1 MKDKL
6 LKLYKKN
13 EEIVNYFII
22 GVCTTLVSLGV
33 KYGLLFTILD
43 PKKSFELQLAVIISW
58 IVAVTFAYITNRKIV
73 FKSKNKNILSEATM
87 FFGARV
93 TTLLMESFIL
103 WFFITLL
110 ELNTKIYVII
120 WTLVS
125 QVLIFIGNYIISKFF
140 VFNNNEK
147 KIFNKKNIFFIIL
160 FIILFIISYMFPY
173 AHDDWAWGSSIGIER
188 LNSLFDGYNGR
199 WLGNLSVL
207 LLTRNRILKAF
218 ITSIVLTYIMVY
230 IKKLINYE
238 NKNSIYLSILLMI
251 LMPVSIIAQSIAWVS
266 GFTNYVIVILFLL
279 MYINFNKNI
288 FTNKKV
294 EIDNKFIVLFLLLGF
309 ANSLFIEH
317 ITIYNLLLSIFVVL
331 FIKYKDKKISIPNVS
346 YLIGSL
352 CGTILMFS
360 NSAYHKVM
368 NATDDYRTIEQGNII
383 IRSIKTY
390 VSKLYDY
397 LIYENHFLNIIVG
410 ILCLILIYKLFKN
423 DKYKKIYRCILNIII
438 GIISFVICYELF
450 VVLMSNNTP
459 FITKPY
465 IKLLESL
472 LYGLYY
478 VSIFVLMLFV
488 SDKNRRFRFIFEL
501 ASIILIAAPLLIVK
515 PIGPRCFIDTYI
527 FFVIFAIDLFDY
539 IFKNDKFDLSNLF
552 KYMIVIILFFYLLI
566 YGNIYRVELIRNN
579 YINNNKDATKLVL
592 PKLPFENY
600 SQHANPDGETFEERF
615 KLFYNIN
622 KDTEVVFI
630 PFKKWKKV
638 YQ

>member
-6 LKLYKKN
+6 LELYKKN

-43 PKKSFELQLAVIISW
+43 PKKSLELQLAVIISW

-478 VSIFVLMLFV
+478 VSIFVLMLFI

>member
-279 MYINFNKNI
+279 MYINYNKNI

-478 VSIFVLMLFV
+478 VSIFVLMLFI

-501 ASIILIAAPLLIVK
+501 VSIILIAAPLLIVK

-539 IFKNDKFDLSNLF
+539 IFKNDKFDLINLF

-622 KDTEVVFI
+622 KDTEVIFI